1 MCGFLPIFRFF
12 EEVAN
17 VLDLQR
23 ASMWKRLSA
32 ALFDSIILFTV
43 IVGMAL
49 LLSTVFNY
57 DGYVIRLNE
66 LEQKYGEEF
75 GVDLDITAEEMKELS
90 EEERK
95 VYEAADQAFAADPD
109 VVYTY
114 NMMLSMAVVIVT
126 FSILLG
132 FLLMEFLVP
141 LLWGNGQ
148 TFGKKLF
155 GIGVMRADSVR
166 LPTILLFAR
175 TVLGKF
181 TIGTMI
187 PVYVV
192 IMIVFGR
199 LGLFGT
205 VVIGG
210 LFFVQA
216 ILFFGTH
223 EHTPIH
229 DKLAGTV
236 TVDLGSQLIFD
247 SPEALLEYKKRIH
260 AEATEKQER

>member
-12 EEVAN
+12 EEVAI

-205 VVIGG
+205 VVIGA
-210 LFFVQA
+210 LFLVQA

-236 TVDLGSQLIFD
+236 TVDLHVAACRM
-247 SPEALLEYKKRIH
+247 EV
-260 AEATEKQER
+260 

>member
-1 MCGFLPIFRFF
+1 M
-12 EEVAN
+12 
-17 VLDLQR
+17 LDTQR
-23 ASMWKRLSA
+23 AGMWKRLSA
-32 ALFDSIILFTV
+32 ALFDGIILFTV

-49 LLSTVFNY
+49 LLSALLHY
-57 DGYVIRLNE
+57 DTHVQRMDE
-66 LEQKYGEEF
+66 LESKYTAEYGINF
-75 GVDLDITAEEMKELS
+75 DITAEELKALS
-90 EEERK
+90 EEELEAYR
-95 VYEAADQAFAADPD
+95 AADAAYSQDPD
-109 VVYTY
+109 VIYTY

-132 FLLMEFLVP
+132 YLLLEFLVP
-141 LLWGNGQ
+141 QLFGNGQ

-155 GIGVMRADSVR
+155 GIGVMRTDSVR
-166 LPTILLFAR
+166 LPAILLFAR

-192 IMIVFGR
+192 IMIIFGR
-199 LGLFGT
+199 LGFFGT
-205 VVIGG
+205 VIVGG
-210 LFFVQA
+210 LFLVQT

-236 TVDLGSQLIFD
+236 TVDLGSQLIFE

-260 AEATEKQER
+260 AESAAKQER

>member
-1 MCGFLPIFRFF
+1 MPIFSLRK
-12 EEVAN
+12 EDATVT
-17 VLDLQR
+17 DLQR
-23 ASMWKRLSA
+23 AGMWKRLSA

-49 LLSTVFNY
+49 LLSTVLGY
-57 DGYVIRLNE
+57 DGYVTRLNE

-199 LGLFGT
+199 SGFFGT
-205 VVIGG
+205 VIVGG
-210 LFFVQA
+210 LLLVQA
-216 ILFFGTH
+216 ILFFGTRD
-223 EHTPIH
+223 HTPIH

-236 TVDLGSQLIFD
+236 TVDLGSQMIFD

-260 AEATEKQER
+260 AEATATRER

>member
-1 MCGFLPIFRFF
+1 M
-12 EEVAN
+12 
-17 VLDLQR
+17 LDLQR
-23 ASMWKRLSA
+23 AGMWKRLSA

-49 LLSTVFNY
+49 LLSTILNY
-57 DGYVIRLNE
+57 DGYVTHLGE

-75 GVDLDITAEEMKELS
+75 GVDLNITAEEMNELS
-90 EEERK
+90 EAERK
-95 VYEAADQAFAADPD
+95 VYEAADQAFATDPD
-109 VVYTY
+109 VIYTY

-132 FLLMEFLVP
+132 YLLLEFLVP
-141 LLWGNGQ
+141 QLFGNGQ

-155 GIGVMRADSVR
+155 GIGVMRTDSVR
-166 LPTILLFAR
+166 LPAILLFAR

-192 IMIVFGR
+192 IMIIFGR
-199 LGLFGT
+199 LGFFGT
-205 VVIGG
+205 VIVGG
-210 LFFVQA
+210 LFLVQT

-236 TVDLGSQLIFD
+236 TVDLGSQLIFE

-260 AEATEKQER
+260 AESAAKQER

>member
-1 MCGFLPIFRFF
+1 M
-12 EEVAN
+12 
-17 VLDLQR
+17 LDLQR
-23 ASMWKRLSA
+23 AGMWKRLSA

-49 LLSTVFNY
+49 LLSSVLNY
-57 DGYVIRLNE
+57 DSHVSRMNE
-66 LEQKYGEEF
+66 LEQQYGEEY
-75 GVDLDITAEEMKELS
+75 GVDLNITLEELKALS
-90 EEERK
+90 EEERQ
-95 VYEAADQAFAADPD
+95 VYEAADEAYSQDPD
-109 VVYTY
+109 VIYTY
-114 NMMLSMAVVIVT
+114 NMMLSMAMVIVT
-126 FSILLG
+126 FAILLG
-132 FLLMEFLVP
+132 YLLLEFLVP
-141 LLWGNGQ
+141 LLLGNGQ
-148 TFGKKLF
+148 TLGKKLF
-155 GIGVMRADSVR
+155 GIGVMRIDSVR
-166 LPTILLFAR
+166 LPSVLLFAR

-210 LFFVQA
+210 LFLVQA

-236 TVDLGSQLIFD
+236 TVDLGSQMIFD